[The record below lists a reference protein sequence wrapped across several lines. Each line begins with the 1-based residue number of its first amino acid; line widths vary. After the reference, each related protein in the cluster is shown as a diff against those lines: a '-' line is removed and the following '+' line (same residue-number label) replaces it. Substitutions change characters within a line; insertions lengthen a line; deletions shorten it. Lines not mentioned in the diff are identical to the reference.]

1 MALKLGKCGVRSG
14 GNGSALCS
22 DCCSDPERPDA
33 TRWSCPCSCLQCS
46 ELPDLFLEW
55 ESPWGT
61 GKYSYKMNC
70 GVTGNG
76 TTRIIQFGD
85 NNSGFE
91 QNNAVRPAADP
102 TIGASISCY
111 GLGTVLTVSVAAG
124 YILYYRDGQH
134 DMYYLRGWTGQ
145 LESGCYRGLPNKTV
159 KPDSDF
165 LTTGRQFTYLE
176 WWTGQYQTSADVGGL
191 PQDYRPAA
199 NKIINEYGD
208 IEWKIRRA

>member
-1 MALKLGKCGVRSG
+1 
-14 GNGSALCS
+14 
-22 DCCSDPERPDA
+22 
-33 TRWSCPCSCLQCS
+33 
-46 ELPDLFLEW
+46 
-55 ESPWGT
+55 
-61 GKYSYKMNC
+61 MNC